1 MPRAQRVILALLFFT
16 AVVTVITFPL
26 AWVMPIRYG
35 GVPDHENA
43 GRFYL
48 TNHGTDVEVSRGVY
62 HAMEI
67 LMPIAWCSFMLSL
80 VLVAILAKVEMR
92 EKREKQLQTA
102 RVRQLKQLHDEHPH
116 A

>member
-1 MPRAQRVILALLFFT
+1 MPRAQRVILALLLFT
-16 AVVTVITFPL
+16 ALVTVITFPL

-48 TNHGTDVEVSRGVY
+48 TNHGTDVEVSRGAY
-62 HAMEI
+62 RAIEI
-67 LMPIAWCSFMLSL
+67 LMPIAWCSFMLSM
-80 VLVAILAKVEMR
+80 VLVVILAKMESR
-92 EKREKQLQTA
+92 EKRLRTA
-102 RVRQLKQLHDEHPH
+102 RLEEFKQLHEEHPH